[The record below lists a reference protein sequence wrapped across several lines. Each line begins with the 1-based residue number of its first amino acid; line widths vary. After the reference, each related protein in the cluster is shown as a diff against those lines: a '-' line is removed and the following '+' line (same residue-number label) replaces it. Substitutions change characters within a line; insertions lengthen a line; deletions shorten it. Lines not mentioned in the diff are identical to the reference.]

1 MSYIIHKTMKNI
13 DKYIISKLSSS
24 FFTVMIGLLSLAW
37 LSQVLKLLDEIVM
50 RGADLS
56 TFFML
61 SVTVLP
67 NIISQIIPIAAF
79 ITSAFVLYNMSSDKE
94 IIILLSTGMNPKRL
108 FKPFLLF
115 GSFMTILL
123 VIFSMFLGPSGMRYT
138 KLKIH
143 EIRHDLSGTLVRD
156 GMFSMPAKGLTVYAH
171 RKDNNSIDGIL
182 VHDNRNSSSPITYS
196 AEKGYLVNEN
206 NNPKL
211 ILLNGNI
218 QYRNL
223 LIDGPG
229 MTTVSFEKNEYLFS
243 DFLTENKNFNFD
255 SSQRYLGELLF
266 PNDDDE
272 YAKTRKNLLI
282 AAGNHK
288 IAQIFHPIVLIFFS
302 FIIFIKSKFDRRET
316 NTNIIKLTLGI
327 IAFQILDFFI
337 ASQAQSNLII
347 LGFLY
352 LLPLAFLLILIY
364 SLETT
369 YQKVGD

>member
-1 MSYIIHKTMKNI
+1 MSYIIRNKMKSI

-24 FFTVMIGLLSLAW
+24 FIIVVIGMLSLAW

-56 TFFML
+56 TFFIL

-67 NIISQIIPIAAF
+67 NIISQITPIAAF
-79 ITSAFVLYNMSSDKE
+79 ITSAFVLNTMSSDKE
-94 IIILLSTGMNPKRL
+94 TLILLSSGMNPKRL
-108 FKPFLLF
+108 FKPFLFF
-115 GSFMTILL
+115 GSIVTIFLI
-123 VIFSMFLGPSGMRYT
+123 IFSMFLGPSGMQYT

-171 RKDNNSIDGIL
+171 RKNNNSIDGIL
-182 VHDNRNSSSPITYS
+182 VHDNRNSNAPVTYS
-196 AEKGYLVNEN
+196 AEKGYLINEN

-223 LIDGPG
+223 LIEGPG

-243 DFLTENKNFNFD
+243 DFITEDRNFNFD
-255 SSQRYLGELLF
+255 SSQRYLNDLLF
-266 PNDDDE
+266 PSDDDE
-272 YAKTRKNLLI
+272 YAKTRKNVLI

-288 IAQIFHPIVLIFFS
+288 IAQIIHPLIFIFFS
-302 FIIFIKSKFDRRET
+302 FVIFITSKFDRRET
-316 NTNIIKLTLGI
+316 NKTLVSLSIGI
-327 IAFQILDFFI
+327 IIFLAFDFFI
-337 ASQAQSNLII
+337 ASQSQNNNIFI
-347 LGFLY
+347 FFLY
-352 LLPLAFLLILIY
+352 LLPFSFFLSLIY
-364 SLETT
+364 FFRKKEILESR
-369 YQKVGD
+369 

>member
-1 MSYIIHKTMKNI
+1 MSYIIHYKMKNI
-13 DKYIISKLSSS
+13 DKYIIRKLSLS

-61 SVTVLP
+61 SITVLP
-67 NIISQIIPIAAF
+67 NIISQITPLAAF
-79 ITSAFVLYNMSSDKE
+79 ITSAFVLNAMSSDKE
-94 IIILLSTGMNPKRL
+94 IIVLLSSGMNPTRL
-108 FKPFLLF
+108 FKPFLFF
-115 GSFMTILL
+115 GSSITIFL
-123 VIFSMFLGPSGMRYT
+123 VIFSMLLGPSGMRYT

-171 RKDNNSIDGIL
+171 RKNNNSIDGIL
-182 VHDNRNSSSPITYS
+182 VHDNRNSDAPITYS
-196 AEKGYLVNEN
+196 AERGYLINEN

-223 LIDGPG
+223 LINGPG

-255 SSQRYLGELLF
+255 TSQRYINDLLF
-266 PNDDDE
+266 PDENDE

-288 IAQIFHPIVLIFFS
+288 ITQIFHPIIFIFFS
-302 FIIFIKSKFDRRET
+302 FIVFINSKFDRRET
-316 NTNIIKLTLGI
+316 NKNILNLTFGI
-327 IAFQILDFFI
+327 ISFQILDFFL
-337 ASQAQSNLII
+337 ASQAQTNLIAI
-347 LGFLY
+347 GFLY
-352 LLPLAFLLILIY
+352 LLPLLFFLLLIY
-364 SLETT
+364 LFKKT
-369 YQKVGD
+369 YQTVSR

>member
-1 MSYIIHKTMKNI
+1 
-13 DKYIISKLSSS
+13 
-24 FFTVMIGLLSLAW
+24 
-37 LSQVLKLLDEIVM
+37 
-50 RGADLS
+50 
-56 TFFML
+56 
-61 SVTVLP
+61 
-67 NIISQIIPIAAF
+67 
-79 ITSAFVLYNMSSDKE
+79 
-94 IIILLSTGMNPKRL
+94 
-108 FKPFLLF
+108 
-115 GSFMTILL
+115 
-123 VIFSMFLGPSGMRYT
+123 
-138 KLKIH
+138 
-143 EIRHDLSGTLVRD
+143 
-156 GMFSMPAKGLTVYAH
+156 
-171 RKDNNSIDGIL
+171 
-182 VHDNRNSSSPITYS
+182 
-196 AEKGYLVNEN
+196 
-206 NNPKL
+206 
-211 ILLNGNI
+211 
-218 QYRNL
+218 
-223 LIDGPG
+223 

-364 SLETT
+364 FLEMT